1 MSKRRV
7 MLNFSSDIGAQALI
21 IGFEEQFN
29 LKISHTPAEIAEDMA
44 WIELEFEGTDED
56 IDQAL
61 NWAVSRGVRTE
72 ELKSV

>member
-1 MSKRRV
+1 
-7 MLNFSSDIGAQALI
+7 MLNFSSDIGAQAII

-29 LKISHTPAEIAEDMA
+29 LKIIHKPPEIVEDMA

-61 NWAVSRGVRTE
+61 TWAVSRGVRAE
-72 ELKSV
+72 ELKSA